1 MPQVYEDYWD
11 FTMAWTDFNGEKF
24 LKTLKL
30 VVEFIDE
37 HKDEDYSS
45 ELYETLQKRVQSIIN
60 ISGPSVRKGI
70 NELVKLGFIFPFLT
84 GYHSLSK
91 KYLEVTSNEERK
103 LILSKVIYANSS
115 FKRSVT
121 NDSNIREINFIIKTL
136 DHAKCIDQKYLGTLI
151 STNISNYPAGYITMD
166 ELEKLYRDENQKE
179 FEKRKYNQIDHLRN
193 LLQKLDGITY
203 TSQKFYLEKD
213 APNVEIENIRDTE
226 LKSRDPYLQRIYKQ
240 QLQNESLNIFG
251 KIKCMVEKL
260 EYPVLI
266 ASHIKPFRY
275 SNDDEAFDPNN
286 GLLLSKTLDSLFDLN
301 YISFADNGKIIFY
314 SRVPE
319 DVKQFWINYE
329 LDSRFLNHERLVYLA
344 YHRNLCE
351 DKNR

>member
-37 HKDEDYSS
+37 HKREVYSAK
-45 ELYETLQKRVQSIIN
+45 LYKLLQQIVQENIN
-60 ISGPSVRKGI
+60 IKDESIRKGI
-70 NELVKLGFIFPFLT
+70 NELVKLGFVSPFLRS
-84 GYHSLSK
+84 YHPLSK
-91 KYLEVTSNEERK
+91 QYLNSASKEERK
-103 LILSKVIYANSS
+103 LILSKIVYSNSS

-121 NDSNIREINFIIKTL
+121 TESNIREINFVVKTL
-136 DHAKCIDQKYLGTLI
+136 EHIKCLDQRYLGTLI
-151 STNISNYPAGYITMD
+151 STNIDDYPTGYITMD
-166 ELEKLYRDENQKE
+166 ELETLYRVESQRE
-179 FEKRKYNQIDHLRN
+179 FEKRKYNQIRHLKS
-193 LLQKLDGITY
+193 LLQKLNGIAY
-203 TSQKFYLEKD
+203 VSKNFYLEKD